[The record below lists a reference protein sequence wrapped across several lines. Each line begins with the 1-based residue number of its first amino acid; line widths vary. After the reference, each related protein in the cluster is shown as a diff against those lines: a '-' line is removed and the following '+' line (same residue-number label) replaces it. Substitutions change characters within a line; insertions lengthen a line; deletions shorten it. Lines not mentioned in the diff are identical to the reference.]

1 MKFFLAAVTLSSSL
15 VSTSSFA
22 DSAKLATQAEPARF
36 YSTGGFA
43 RIVIDRPAQ
52 VAFYILTDVN
62 RWPEINLGVTKEID
76 PAGLRIA
83 KGVRFRETIASPAP
97 GLEDWTNEWIVEDYD
112 PQRKRFVISGRDNF
126 AKTPVYVR
134 ITYTFAE
141 LGPASTLYKRKVE
154 ATIDERFMKEASK
167 PEIAGLAAFLGSQ
180 WVMARHLK
188 TFIQAHSKP

>member
-52 VAFYILTDVN
+52 VAFDILTDVN

-76 PAGLRIA
+76 PAGL
-83 KGVRFRETIASPAP
+83 TIASPAP

-188 TFIQAHSKP
+188 TFIEAHSKP